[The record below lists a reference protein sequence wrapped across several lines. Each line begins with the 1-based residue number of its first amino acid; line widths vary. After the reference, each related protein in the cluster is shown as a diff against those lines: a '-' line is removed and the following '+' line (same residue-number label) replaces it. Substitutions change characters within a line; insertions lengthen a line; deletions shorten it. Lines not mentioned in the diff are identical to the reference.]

1 MIPSERLKG
10 IEVFVCVADAGSFTA
25 AADRLSLS
33 ASAVGKSVARLE
45 DRVGARL
52 FERSTR
58 RLALTDAGAA
68 FHRTCVRV
76 LDELQEAEAALAAQ
90 RRSRRAAC
98 AWTCPPPS
106 ASARSCPCCCNSRAA
121 IHGCSRASRSPT
133 VSWTWRKRASTWP
146 CGSAAPTGACRA

>member
-68 FHRTCVRV
+68 FIGPACGCWTSCRKPRRRWPRSGREPAGCLRV
-76 LDELQEAEAALAAQ
+76 DLPA
-90 RRSRRAAC
+90 
-98 AWTCPPPS
+98 TFG
-106 ASARSCPCCCNSRAA
+106 ARSCPCCCNSRAA

>member
-33 ASAVGKSVARLE
+33 ASAVGKKR
-45 DRVGARL
+45 GAAGGSGGRAL
-52 FERSTR
+52 ERSTR

-76 LDELQEAEAALAAQ
+76 LDELQEAEAARLRSAGAA
-90 RRSRRAAC
+90 
-98 AWTCPPPS
+98 
-106 ASARSCPCCCNSRAA
+106 
-121 IHGCSRASRSPT
+121 GCLRVDLLT
-133 VSWTWRKRASTWP
+133 TFGKRKVLPR
-146 CGSAAPTGACRA
+146 C